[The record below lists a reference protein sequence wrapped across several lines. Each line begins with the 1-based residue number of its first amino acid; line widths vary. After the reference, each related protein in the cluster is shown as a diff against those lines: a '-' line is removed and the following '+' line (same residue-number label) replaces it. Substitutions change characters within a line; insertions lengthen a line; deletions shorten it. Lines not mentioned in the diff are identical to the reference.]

1 MGNIYSLT
9 IIKCII
15 GFLLALL
22 LSKIIGRKII
32 SKMNFV
38 DLVMG
43 VSMGSM
49 IANAV
54 IDKDSPIQSE
64 IIALILFGALTIITS
79 YISLKSIKARSIIS
93 SKPVILVKDGIIL
106 NNNLL
111 KLRVSIDELMMKLRE
126 KGTFNLEEV
135 QYAIMEGDG
144 QISLLIKAEKK
155 AITPYDMNIEV
166 NSSGLLKDLIID
178 GILIEKNL
186 VAEGLDFEWLKEYL
200 NKNKIKD
207 ISEIFYA
214 GIDSNKKIVISQKIK
229 Y

>member
-1 MGNIYSLT
+1 MGNIYILT

-15 GFLLALL
+15 GFLLALF

-32 SKMNFV
+32 SKMNFI

-64 IIALILFGALTIITS
+64 IIALILFGILTIITS
-79 YISLKSIKARSIIS
+79 YISLKSIKARSMIS
-93 SKPVILVKDGIIL
+93 SKPIILVKDGIIL

-111 KLRVSIDELMMKLRE
+111 KLRVSLDELMMKLRE
-126 KGTFNLEEV
+126 KGAFNLEEV

-155 AITPYDMNIEV
+155 AITPYDMNIKV
-166 NSSGLLKDLIID
+166 NSTGLLQDLIID
-178 GILIEKNL
+178 GNLIEKNL
-186 VAEGLDFEWLKEYL
+186 VAEGLDFELLKEYL
-200 NKNKIKD
+200 NKNEIRD

-214 GIDSNKKIVISQKIK
+214 GIDSNKKIVISKRMK
-229 Y
+229 

>member
-1 MGNIYSLT
+1 MGNMYVLT

-32 SKMNFV
+32 SKMNFI

-64 IIALILFGALTIITS
+64 VIALILFGILTISTS
-79 YISLKSIKARSIIS
+79 YISLKSIRARSIIS

-126 KGTFNLEEV
+126 KGIFNLEEV

-144 QISLLIKAEKK
+144 QISVLLKAEKK

-166 NSSGLLKDLIID
+166 NSSELLKDLIVD

-186 VAEGLDFEWLKEYL
+186 VAEGLDFDWLKGYL
-200 NKNKIKD
+200 SKNKIKD

-214 GIDSNKKIVISQKIK
+214 GIDSNKKIVISKKII
-229 Y
+229 